1 MKGRIR
7 LILGVLIIVLGVVG
21 LSSVYTVHQSE
32 QALVLQFGQV
42 KQLVKEPGLH
52 FKLPLVQNVIYFDK
66 RILDYDAQAA
76 EVPTSDQRQLVVDAF
91 ARYRIVDPLLFFQ
104 RVINELGME
113 QRLNTIIN
121 ANLRAVFGN
130 VPLSVLL
137 TPKRS
142 ELMELIA
149 NNVKN
154 DGKRFGIEVID
165 VRIKRLDL
173 PEENSEAIFRRMQT
187 RREQE
192 ARQIRAAGDADAKR
206 IRAEADKEATIIL
219 ANAKRES
226 EITRGEGDGKAQRIY
241 NEAYGRDADF
251 YRFWESMNAYRVSLG
266 RDTTRYIGPPT
277 GDFFKYFGDI
287 DGAGKG
293 SR

>member
-1 MKGRIR
+1 MKGKFR
-7 LILGVLIIVLGVVG
+7 LIVGILIIVLGVVG

-52 FKLPLVQNVIYFDK
+52 FKLPMVQNVIFFDK

-130 VPLSVLL
+130 VALEVLL

-149 NNVKN
+149 NNVKE

-226 EITRGEGDGKAQRIY
+226 EITRGQGDGEAQRIY

-251 YRFWESMNAYRVSLG
+251 YRFWESMNAYRISLG

-277 GDFFKYFGDI
+277 GDFFKFFGDI
-287 DGAGKG
+287 DGAGK
-293 SR
+293 RTR

>member
-277 GDFFKYFGDI
+277 GDFFKYFGNI
-287 DGAGKG
+287 DGAEKG

>member
-1 MKGRIR
+1 MKGRLR
-7 LILGVLIIVLGVVG
+7 LIFGILIIVLGIVG

-52 FKLPLVQNVIYFDK
+52 FKLPLLQNVVFFDK

-113 QRLNTIIN
+113 QRLNTLIN

-130 VPLSVLL
+130 VALDELL

-149 NNVKN
+149 RNVRA

-192 ARQIRAAGDADAKR
+192 ARQIRAAGDADARR
-206 IRAEADKEATIIL
+206 IRAEADKEATIIR

-226 EITRGEGDGKAQRIY
+226 EITRGQGDGEAQRIY
-241 NEAYGRDADF
+241 NEAYGRDAEF

-287 DGAGKG
+287 DGAAD
-293 SR
+293 RTR